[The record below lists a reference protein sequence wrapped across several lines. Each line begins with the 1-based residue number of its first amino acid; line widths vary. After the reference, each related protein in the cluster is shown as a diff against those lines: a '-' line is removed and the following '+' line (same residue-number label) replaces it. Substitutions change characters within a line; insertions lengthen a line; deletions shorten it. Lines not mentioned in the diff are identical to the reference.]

1 MKTSN
6 ANFQSEQEG
15 KIMIARFHYNIP
27 RHHGKYGTAVSIYE
41 SREAMRNGE
50 MWVKYFKTYKYQNPG
65 DGRVCDSEK
74 QIEEL
79 KSKVLKQ
86 FPNVEF
92 LNL

>member
-1 MKTSN
+1 
-6 ANFQSEQEG
+6 
-15 KIMIARFHYNIP
+15 
-27 RHHGKYGTAVSIYE
+27 
-41 SREAMRNGE
+41 MRNGE